1 MSEYEFD
8 AHMIVE
14 GFKTK
19 RGAAD
24 EILEAMV
31 DAGIACSLHE
41 AGTLNGKAKDAEI
54 ERLCNIVATQ
64 EDALK
69 EFHAEIERLRAALDE
84 IESYGGAQGLI
95 AREALR
101 DE

>member
-1 MSEYEFD
+1 
-8 AHMIVE
+8 
-14 GFKTK
+14 
-19 RGAAD
+19 
-24 EILEAMV
+24 MV